1 MLNPSAL
8 QRTLRACTCLLLL
21 AALFLSRPA
30 GAEEIATDV
39 FLLVREDRV
48 LAFSGQRNRW
58 FEIDLRPGETVVKN
72 AHGGNVAVASNGER
86 ALAFSAMNRRWTVE
100 ALRIRETVESVS
112 AEGNIGT
119 VVTNIRA
126 LGFSAATG
134 AWVETRFSLGK

>member
-1 MLNPSAL
+1 M
-8 QRTLRACTCLLLL
+8 T
-21 AALFLSRPA
+21 
-30 GAEEIATDV
+30 G
-39 FLLVREDRV
+39 
-48 LAFSGQRNRW
+48 
-58 FEIDLRPGETVVKN
+58 
-72 AHGGNVAVASNGER
+72 
-86 ALAFSAMNRRWTVE
+86 RWTVE